1 MALYYLEVWQP
12 QGREVVVLE
21 APRVSMGKARSN
33 DVVLPSD
40 PTVSRMHAVL
50 ERFAGGWCVRD
61 LAARNGTFVNGQR
74 LLGDRQLR
82 SGDEI
87 RLGATRLVFR
97 AEGLDQ
103 DETETQAAKSAPAL
117 TPREC
122 DVLVALCLPLVS
134 GDLFTEPAPIRQIAD
149 TLVVTEAAV
158 KQHLLHLYDKFDIY
172 SGTGSR
178 RVRLANEAIRRG
190 AVSVG
195 ELLVAASREALLKGP
210 DKS

>member
-1 MALYYLEVWQP
+1 MARYYLEVLKP
-12 QGREVVVLE
+12 DGRDVVVLE
-21 APRVSMGKARSN
+21 PQRASLGKARSN
-33 DVVLPSD
+33 DIVLRSD

-74 LLGDRQLR
+74 LLGDCRLR

-97 AEGLDQ
+97 AEGLDP
-103 DETETQAAKSAPAL
+103 DETETQAAESAPAL
-117 TPREC
+117 TPRER
-122 DVLVALCLPLVS
+122 DVLVALCRPLAS
-134 GDLFTEPAPIRQIAD
+134 GDLFTEPAPIRQVAD

-158 KQHLLHLYDKFDIY
+158 KQHLLHLYDKFGIY
-172 SGTGSR
+172 SGTSSR

-190 AVSVG
+190 AVSIG
-195 ELLVAASREALLKGP
+195 ELRAASAASPEEVP
-210 DKS
+210 PP